1 MRLTWTTLL
10 IVMILVSC
18 GSKPVGPA
26 VKIDIKEIQKKGK
39 LTILTENSSL
49 SFFEYRGKRL
59 GFEYEIM
66 DSFCKTQGLKME
78 VKVITDT
85 KNFQRL
91 LNNGEGDVIASNLV
105 VSLEDEKR
113 LAYSTPYYYT
123 HQVLVQRSNDT
134 LIKEPA
140 ELANQTVCVRKNSPF
155 SRRLKDLQDEIGA
168 RINIR
173 YKTDNPITEDLIEM
187 VANNVIPFTIAHEN
201 LARISKEMH
210 PNLNIDTRI
219 SFQQKIAFGLRLNS
233 PELKKKLDA
242 FLVSYCASPAYTDLK
257 KRYFDYLD
265 TKPVEFYITKKGHLS
280 PFDDVFKAVAKKY
293 AWDWKIIAAVA
304 FKESRFNPNARGFGG
319 AYGMM
324 QFMPNTGPS
333 CGVFPGSTPEVQIA
347 GGMRLLNRT
356 YNMWKAV
363 PDPEQRLKFT
373 LASYNAG
380 PCHIQDAQNLARA
393 TGLNPLIWDG
403 NVEEMVRHLDEPKYY
418 RSEHV
423 RCGAYRGHA
432 VSYVKKVFTIYTS
445 WK

>member
-10 IVMILVSC
+10 IALVLVSC
-18 GSKPVGPA
+18 GDKHHGPA
-26 VKIDIKEIQKKGK
+26 VKIDLKEIQKKGK
-39 LTILTENSSL
+39 LTVLTENSSL

-66 DSFCKTQGLKME
+66 DTFCKSMGLKME
-78 VKVITDT
+78 VKVISNTND
-85 KNFQRL
+85 FQKF

-105 VSLEDEKR
+105 VSLADQRKMT
-113 LAYSTPYYYT
+113 YSTPYYYT
-123 HQVLVQRSNDT
+123 HQVLVQRTGDS

-140 ELANQTVCVRKNSPF
+140 QIANQTVYVRSHSPF
-155 SRRLKDLQDEIGA
+155 SRRLTDLQEEIGS
-168 RINIR
+168 RIQIR
-173 YKTDNPITEDLIEM
+173 YKKDDPITEDLIDM
-187 VANNVIPFTIAHEN
+187 VATNVIPFTVAHEN
-201 LARISKEMH
+201 LARICKEMH
-210 PNLNIDTRI
+210 PNLNIETRM

-233 PELKKKLDA
+233 PELKKKLDD
-242 FLVSYCASPAYTDLK
+242 FIESYCASPAYKDLK

-265 TKPVEFYITKKGHLS
+265 VAPVEFYITKKGHLS
-280 PFDDVFKAVAKKY
+280 PFDDVFKSVAKKY
-293 AWDWKIIAAVA
+293 GWDWKVLAAIA

-333 CGVFPGSTPEVQIA
+333 CGVFPGSPPEVQIA
-347 GGMRLLNRT
+347 GGMKLLNRT
-356 YNMWKAV
+356 FSRWKAV

-380 PCHIQDAQNLARA
+380 PCHIEDAQNLARA

-432 VSYVKKVFTIYTS
+432 VSYVKKVFAIYTA

>member
-10 IVMILVSC
+10 IALILVSC
-18 GSKPVGPA
+18 GNKHRGTA
-26 VKIDIKEIQKKGK
+26 VNIDLKEIQKKGK
-39 LTILTENSSL
+39 LTVLTENSSL

-66 DSFCKTQGLKME
+66 DTFCKSMGLKME
-78 VKVITDT
+78 VKVISNTED
-85 KNFQRL
+85 FQKF

-105 VSLEDEKR
+105 VSLADQRKMT
-113 LAYSTPYYYT
+113 YSTPYYYT
-123 HQVLVQRSNDT
+123 HQVLVQRTGDS

-140 ELANQTVCVRKNSPF
+140 QIANQTVYVRSHSPF
-155 SRRLKDLQDEIGA
+155 SRRLNDLQEEIGS
-168 RINIR
+168 RIQIR
-173 YKTDNPITEDLIEM
+173 YKKDDPITEDLIDM
-187 VANNVIPFTIAHEN
+187 VANNEIPFTVAHEN
-201 LARISKEMH
+201 LARICKEMH
-210 PNLNIDTRI
+210 PNLNIETRM

-233 PELKKKLDA
+233 PALKKKLDA
-242 FLVSYCASPAYTDLK
+242 FIESYCASPAYKELK

-265 TKPVEFYITKKGHLS
+265 VAPVEFYITKKGHLS

-293 AWDWKIIAAVA
+293 GWDWKVLAAIA

-333 CGVFPGSTPEVQIA
+333 CGVFPGSAPEVQIA
-347 GGMRLLNRT
+347 GGMKLLNRT
-356 YNMWKAV
+356 FSRWKAV

-380 PCHIQDAQNLARA
+380 PCHIEDAQNLARA

-432 VSYVKKVFTIYTS
+432 VSYVKKVFAIYTA

>member
-10 IVMILVSC
+10 IALVLVSC
-18 GSKPVGPA
+18 SDKQHAPTVH
-26 VKIDIKEIQKKGK
+26 IDLKEIQKKGK

-66 DSFCKTQGLKME
+66 DTFCKSMGLKME
-78 VKVITDT
+78 VKVISDT
-85 KNFQRL
+85 KDFQKF
-91 LNNGEGDVIASNLV
+91 LNNGEGDVISSNLV
-105 VSLEDEKR
+105 VSLSDEHKM
-113 LAYSTPYYYT
+113 AYSTPYYYT
-123 HQVLVQRSNDT
+123 HQVLVQRTGDS

-140 ELANQTVCVRKNSPF
+140 ELANQSVYVRNNSPF
-155 SRRLKDLQDEIGA
+155 SSRLTALQEEIGSH
-168 RINIR
+168 IHIR
-173 YKTDNPITEDLIEM
+173 YKKDNPITEDLIDM
-187 VANNVIPFTIAHEN
+187 VANNVIPYTVAHEN
-201 LARISKEMH
+201 LARICKEMH
-210 PNLNIDTRI
+210 PNLNIETQM

-242 FLVSYCASPAYTDLK
+242 FIESYCASPAYKDLK
-257 KRYFDYLD
+257 KRYFDYLNVA
-265 TKPVEFYITKKGHLS
+265 PVEFYITKKGHLS
-280 PFDDVFKAVAKKY
+280 PFDDVFKSVAKKY
-293 AWDWKIIAAVA
+293 GWDWKVLAAVA

-333 CGVFPGSTPEVQIA
+333 CGVFPGSAPEVQIL
-347 GGMRLLNRT
+347 GGMKLLNRT
-356 YNMWKAV
+356 YNRWKAV
-363 PDPEQRLKFT
+363 PDQEQRLKFT

-380 PCHIQDAQNLARA
+380 PCHIEDAQNLARA
-393 TGLNPLIWDG
+393 AGLNPLIWDG

-432 VSYVKKVFTIYTS
+432 VTYVKKVFAIYS
-445 WK
+445 AWK